1 MTDCNELKDA
11 AYVASLLECSSAGA
25 RATDTHLV
33 TSLREFDASL
43 QYLRARGVTCLP
55 LITVFNIWTNRP
67 LLRMQKQI
75 IRLFV
80 RLKPYAPF
88 LLGGSA
94 LNPLDIHDAARRRQ
108 GLTNATCRGS
118 CAWLAANSSIF
129 MNQL

>member
-1 MTDCNELKDA
+1 MGMTDCNELKDA

-33 TSLREFDASL
+33 TSLREFDAPL
-43 QYLRARGVTCLP
+43 QHLRTRGVTSGAE
-55 LITVFNIWTNRP
+55 IQA
-67 LLRMQKQI
+67 LRKAESL
-75 IRLFV
+75 RTL
-80 RLKPYAPF
+80 RTGPPNT
-88 LLGGSA
+88 GGA
-94 LNPLDIHDAARRRQ
+94 LNPLDINDAARRRQ